1 MQKSREESVGRSV
14 SPYEQRRRGCL
25 TTTMKQTPLLC
36 QSGYRREG
44 AVVEQCHDMTHG
56 LMSRWGVGP
65 EADSGLIAA
74 LWTGRSAL
82 LPILGRTGTIDTER
96 DSPRLSTVQNCW
108 CEISKEHWN
117 TENKFWKKPKKI

>member
-1 MQKSREESVGRSV
+1 M
-14 SPYEQRRRGCL
+14 
-25 TTTMKQTPLLC
+25 
-36 QSGYRREG
+36 
-44 AVVEQCHDMTHG
+44 VEQCHDMTHG

-96 DSPRLSTVQNCW
+96 LPQALNSAELLV
-108 CEISKEHWN
+108 
-117 TENKFWKKPKKI
+117 

>member
-1 MQKSREESVGRSV
+1 MQKSREENVGQSV

-25 TTTMKQTPLLC
+25 TTTTKQTPLPC
-36 QSGYRREG
+36 QSGHRQEG

-65 EADSGLIAA
+65 EVESGFITA

-82 LPILGRTGTIDTER
+82 LPILGRTGITDNER
-96 DSPRLSTVQNCW
+96 DPPPPPPGSQQCGTAAVKSVKKN
-108 CEISKEHWN
+108 WN
-117 TENKFWKKPKKI
+117 TKKKINK